1 MKKEKIM
8 NWIKG
13 ILIIGGVPI
22 VTLLI
27 VLDNKSNIKAIKD
40 NPAYAIGIVTHYSK
54 GSRTIPINGTVS
66 RTSSSV
72 FVAFYVKNK
81 KIKTDSKGMGPK
93 SNQADCE
100 GKNYVV
106 IYDYKDP
113 KKCVILFDYPVKD
126 SADFIQAV
134 EKLKINPPN
143 IDR

>member
-1 MKKEKIM
+1 MKNGKIA
-8 NWIKG
+8 NFIKWG
-13 ILIIGGVPI
+13 FVFSSLPI
-22 VTLLI
+22 VILMI
-27 VLDNKSNIKAIKD
+27 VLDNKSTIKAIKD
-40 NPAYAIGIVTHYSK
+40 NPAYSIGTVTRYSN
-54 GSRTIPINGTVS
+54 GSRTIQFNGTVS
-66 RTSSSV
+66 RSSPGV
-72 FVAFYVKNK
+72 TIVFYVKNK
-81 KIKTDSKGMGPK
+81 KIKTNSKGMGPK